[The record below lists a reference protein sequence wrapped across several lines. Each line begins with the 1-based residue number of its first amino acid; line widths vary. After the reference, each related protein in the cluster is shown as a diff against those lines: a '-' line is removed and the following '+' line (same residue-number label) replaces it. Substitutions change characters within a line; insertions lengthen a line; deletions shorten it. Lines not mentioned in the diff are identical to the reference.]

1 MLSFVPQNDL
11 IGFQGM
17 KVVIEPAPPPLANQK
32 GDIAQFPTLKAPPLH
47 PPKPQPRPGHAQV
60 AETTGLEGGVV
71 EGGGGGQGRKGKYTR
86 WGGPKMR

>member
-32 GDIAQFPTLKAPPLH
+32 GDIAQFPTLKPPPPLH
-47 PPKPQPRPGHAQV
+47 PPQPQPRPGHAQV

-71 EGGGGGQGRKGKYTR
+71 EGEGEGRGVKGACRMGET
-86 WGGPKMR
+86 KMR